1 MLFYLLEHYAPLQNA
16 LENQESE
23 SANIITEN
31 NSLQCPYCRKTY
43 SSKYNLKTHIGR
55 KHPNR
60 SINVEENSTNSE
72 TWLSCQHCD
81 RKFLT
86 KTGLNIHCGRKHTIS
101 KVPDAGENVESES
114 DLDTVSQSFYNK
126 SKIISVKKKNLK
138 VEFKSI
144 IVEFLFLADCKGTCK
159 K

>member
-1 MLFYLLEHYAPLQNA
+1 MIIFLEHYSPLQKA

-31 NSLQCPYCRKTY
+31 NSLQCPDCRKTY
-43 SSKYNLKTHIGR
+43 SSKSNLKTHIIR

-101 KVPDAGENVESES
+101 KVPDTGENAESES
-114 DLDTVSQSFYNK
+114 DLDTVSQNFY
-126 SKIISVKKKNLK
+126 KKVL
-138 VEFKSI
+138 
-144 IVEFLFLADCKGTCK
+144 
-159 K
+159 